1 LLKRETTSKIEEII
15 ADKTSGSSEL
25 LRRINIYFLKIFD
38 QIPDKSATITS
49 LQKYFRPFQNI
60 QQYLKQ
66 LRMTVH
72 SKRLSEKFF
81 IEFRMKS
88 EIVYDRIFANSLPY
102 LKNKRSILT
111 ISNSKTVYEILRR
124 LRTENCKLLTVSESR
139 PKFEGRILAKKL
151 NKEKISVELITEAMS
166 AIYVRNCDC
175 VIIGA
180 DAVLRNRSVV
190 NKVGSFQLAL
200 LCNYF
205 QKPFYV
211 ITEKSKFSLKNEFR
225 QIEESTDEV
234 WKDASKGVAIKNI
247 YFEIIPASLISKII
261 TD

>member
-1 LLKRETTSKIEEII
+1 MNKKTIPKLEDIL

-25 LRRINIYFLKIFD
+25 LREINVYFLKNFD
-38 QIPDKSATITS
+38 RIPNKLKLISS
-49 LQKYFRPFQNI
+49 LQQHFRSFQNI
-60 QQYLKQ
+60 QRYLKQ
-66 LRMTVH
+66 LGMIVH
-72 SKRLSEKFF
+72 SKQLSEKFF
-81 IEFRMKS
+81 TEFRMKS
-88 EIVYDRIFANSLPY
+88 ETIYDRIFANSLPY

-111 ISNSKTVYEILRR
+111 ISNSKTVFEILRK

-139 PKFEGRILAKKL
+139 PKLEGRILAKKL
-151 NKEKISVELITEAMS
+151 NKEKISVALITEAMS
-166 AIYVRNCDC
+166 ASYVRKCDC

-180 DAVLRNRSVV
+180 DTVLRNRSVV

-211 ITEKSKFSLKNEFR
+211 ITEKSKFSLKNEFK
-225 QIEESTDEV
+225 QIGESTEEI
-234 WKDASKGVAIKNI
+234 WKDAPKGVAIKNI
-247 YFEIIPASLISKII
+247 YFEKIPASLISKII